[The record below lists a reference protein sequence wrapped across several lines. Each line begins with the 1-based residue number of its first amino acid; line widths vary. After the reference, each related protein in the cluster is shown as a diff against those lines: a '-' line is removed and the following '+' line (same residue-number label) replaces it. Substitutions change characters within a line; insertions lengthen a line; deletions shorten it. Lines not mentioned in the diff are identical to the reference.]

1 MELNTSRDINNLDIN
16 NVVEHL
22 SRKGFG
28 GYNLFILPTL
38 SREGEIGKSVAGV
51 MTALYKDA
59 STSKIYGMSIEYD
72 TVGNLV
78 NAVAKL
84 YNTGEIRENQ
94 TFRHLIEVES
104 RTFLPLVKTKP
115 LIVLDS
121 RGIDVLI
128 CDKLVVEHNI
138 VPFGYDSHKELFT
151 FSDSF
156 KSLLNTNKIEGIID
170 VKLGTRDMVLD
181 EVIK

>member
-38 SREGEIGKSVAGV
+38 SREGEIGKSAEGV
-51 MTALYKDA
+51 MTALYKDV

-72 TVGNLV
+72 TVGDLV

-94 TFRHLIEVES
+94 SFTHLIEIELRS
-104 RTFLPLVKTKP
+104 ELSLVKTKP
-115 LIVLDS
+115 LIVLDL

-128 CDKLVVEHNI
+128 CDKLIVEHNI